1 MNINNMVKQVQKV
14 QEQMSRVQE
23 ELADK
28 TVEASSGG
36 DMVRVVANGKQEI
49 VTVQISPEA
58 VDPKDISMETNF
70 IEDLKADSMDQFF
83 LIDGL
88 CEKFDLSISDEDAR
102 KIQSIGDA
110 VSYVENH
117 K

>member
-1 MNINNMVKQVQKV
+1 MSDVLEGVKEV
-14 QEQMSRVQE
+14 
-23 ELADK
+23 
-28 TVEASSGG
+28 
-36 DMVRVVANGKQEI
+36 I
-49 VTVQISPEA
+49 VDVMKIDS
-58 VDPKDISMETNF
+58 KDISLETRF

-102 KIQSIGDA
+102 QIKSVKDA
-110 VSYVENH
+110 VTYIEKV

>member
-1 MNINNMVKQVQKV
+1 MSDILEGVKEV
-14 QEQMSRVQE
+14 
-23 ELADK
+23 
-28 TVEASSGG
+28 
-36 DMVRVVANGKQEI
+36 I
-49 VTVQISPEA
+49 VDVLKI
-58 VDPKDISMETNF
+58 DPKNITEETRF

-102 KIQSIGDA
+102 NIQSVKDA
-110 VSYVENH
+110 IAYVETH

>member
-1 MNINNMVKQVQKV
+1 MSDTPDGVKEV
-14 QEQMSRVQE
+14 
-23 ELADK
+23 
-28 TVEASSGG
+28 
-36 DMVRVVANGKQEI
+36 I
-49 VTVQISPEA
+49 VDVLKI
-58 VDPKDISMETNF
+58 DPKSITEETRF

-102 KIQSIGDA
+102 NIQSVGDA
-110 VSYVENH
+110 VKYVEGN